1 MAAWVTLLTFFAS
14 SPCLAQTTDPAT
26 DEPAQAVAPSQDTVS
41 RFHAPAMPRSR
52 RVLTTDEFAAL
63 VGQTLSLSV
72 RTRWPRRAVEG
83 VIVSVTAD
91 AVLVDTGNEV
101 RSLPRTKT
109 VVASPLPGDFFDLMG
124 QEIQV
129 TGTRRFPPSEITG
142 RVIGVDPL
150 QVTIDSDGETVR
162 LPIAS
167 TRILSRAPG
176 RDRRLA
182 MIAAIAG
189 VIGGNVWA
197 AHKCRNGG
205 C

>member
-1 MAAWVTLLTFFAS
+1 MAAWITLLTFAAS
-14 SPCLAQTTDPAT
+14 SRCLAQTTRPGT
-26 DEPAQAVAPSQDTVS
+26 DEPSQTVAPSQVTVS
-41 RFHAPAMPRSR
+41 RPRATAMPRSR

-72 RTRWPRRAVEG
+72 RTRWPRQVVEG
-83 VIVSVTAD
+83 VIVGLTAD
-91 AVLVDTGNEV
+91 AVLLDTGNDV

-109 VVASPLPGDFFDLMG
+109 VVVSPLPGDFFDLMG
-124 QEIQV
+124 QEIQL
-129 TGTRRFPPSEITG
+129 TGTRRFPPSQITG
-142 RVIGVDPL
+142 RVIGVDAL
-150 QVTIDSDGETVR
+150 QVTIDSDGKTVS
-162 LPIAS
+162 LPIAN
-167 TRILSRAPG
+167 THILSRAPG

-189 VIGGNVWA
+189 VIGGGVWT